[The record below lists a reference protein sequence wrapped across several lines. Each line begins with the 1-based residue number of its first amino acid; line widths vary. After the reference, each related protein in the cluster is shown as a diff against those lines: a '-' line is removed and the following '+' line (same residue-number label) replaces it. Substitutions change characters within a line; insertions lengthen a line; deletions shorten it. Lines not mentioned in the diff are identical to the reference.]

1 MKLLSTLIIGALL
14 LCPAFSHAEIN
25 INTATE
31 AELATLKNIGP
42 AKAAAIV
49 QYRDQHGRFM
59 SLDDLLKVQGI
70 GLDTLEKNRSRL
82 ILGLEKPPTSRASN
96 NRRKSVSVGN

>member
-1 MKLLSTLIIGALL
+1 MKLLSTLIIGALF

-31 AELATLKNIGP
+31 AELITLKNIGP

-49 QYRDQHGRFM
+49 QYREQHGHFA

-70 GLDTLEKNRSRL
+70 GMDTLEKNRSRL
-82 ILGLEKPPTSRASN
+82 TLESVKPSVQYETKYRQ
-96 NRRKSVSVGN
+96 KSVHVEN